1 MASYKNLVAAILFA
15 ASAANAQQAPHDPGI
30 RNDGL
35 AGAGDPL
42 PKLSDPLQSLFK
54 AGKDV
59 FAEVETIAEGI
70 GPTMNLDN
78 CLGCH
83 ANPASGG
90 SSPAVN
96 PQVSFF
102 TRSLN
107 HTTNKLPSFITANGP
122 VREARF
128 KSDGGVHDLFTI
140 AGMKGAGDCKIAQPP
155 FDAEVARKNVIFR
168 IPTPVFGAGL
178 IEQIPDTAI
187 IENLDRSSDRPQK
200 LALGIRGKAN
210 VVLSGNARSG
220 QVNRNGNDGT
230 VSRFG
235 WKAQNKSL
243 LIFSVCLRVS
253 REDHH
258 GALELWPV
266 RPQEPS
272 SSGT

>member
-1 MASYKNLVAAILFA
+1 MATYKTLVAAVLLA

-42 PKLSDPLQSLFK
+42 PNLSDPLRSLFK
-54 AGKDV
+54 AGKVV
-59 FAEVETIAEGI
+59 FAEVETLAEGI

-78 CLGCH
+78 CQGCH
-83 ANPASGG
+83 ANPAPGG

-102 TRSLN
+102 TQSLN
-107 HTTNKLPSFITANGP
+107 HTTNKLPSFITLNGP

-140 AGMKGAGDCKIAQPP
+140 AGMKGAESCKITQPS
-155 FDAEVARKNVIFR
+155 FDAELARKNVIFR

-187 IENLDRSSDRPQK
+187 IENLDRSSDLPQK

-210 VVLSGNARSG
+210 IVLSGNARSG
-220 QVNRNGNDGT
+220 QVNRNGNDDWMEGT
-230 VSRFG
+230 
-235 WKAQNKSL
+235 
-243 LIFSVCLRVS
+243 
-253 REDHH
+253 E
-258 GALELWPV
+258 
-266 RPQEPS
+266 
-272 SSGT
+272 